1 MGTACNKGLQ
11 YALIHANNVV
21 EMSRQWRNTLQAYIT
36 GSILM
41 IFFKFPVEQLAKHHW
56 AITAQLWPKII
67 QACITGLA

>member
-1 MGTACNKGLQ
+1 
-11 YALIHANNVV
+11 
-21 EMSRQWRNTLQAYIT
+21 MSRQWRNTLQAYIT